1 MKCRPIT
8 VDDSLQELTQHGT
21 RDFPVSMDRQVVSDA
36 DHGGIRHWHE
46 EIQIAL
52 VTEGEVLFRGD
63 DQEVRLQ
70 AGQGFFVNS
79 GVHHEALPTE
89 HGDGV
94 YICVNFLPNLIYGQ
108 ADSVVRRDYVDPVL
122 YCDGLRSFPLL
133 EEPWH
138 REICELLRQ
147 LGEVEERAEY
157 GYEIQMT
164 VLLRQIWH
172 LIVVSNREKI
182 EQRSSVSFSD
192 RQRMR
197 VLQTYI
203 HKNYREHI
211 SLADIAA
218 AGHISRGECCRVFK
232 RVEKQSPVQ
241 YLTRFRLEQSLKLLT
256 STELSVQEIARQVGF
271 GTGSYFTER
280 FREELGSTPSE
291 YRRKHTEKKDR

>member
-36 DHGGIRHWHE
+36 AHGGIRHWHE

-52 VTEGEVLFRGD
+52 VTEGEVLFRAEE
-63 DQEVRLQ
+63 QEVRLR

-89 HGDGV
+89 RGDGV

-108 ADSVVRRDYVDPVL
+108 ADSMVRRDYVDPVL
-122 YCDGLRSFPLL
+122 YCDSLRGFPLL
-133 EEPWH
+133 EEQWH
-138 REICELLRQ
+138 REVCELLRE
-147 LGEVEERAEY
+147 LGETEERGEY
-157 GYEIQMT
+157 GYEIRMT
-164 VLLRQIWH
+164 ILLRQIWH
-172 LIVVSNREKI
+172 LIVVHNREKI
-182 EQRSSVSFSD
+182 ERRSSVSFSD

-197 VLQTYI
+197 ALQTYI
-203 HKNYREHI
+203 HKNYMEHI
-211 SLADIAA
+211 RLADLAA
-218 AGHISRGECCRVFK
+218 AGHISRGECCRVFQ
-232 RVEKQSPVQ
+232 RVEKMTPVR
-241 YLTRFRLEQSLKLLT
+241 YLTRFRLEQSLKLLS

-280 FREELGSTPSE
+280 FREEMGCTPSE
-291 YRRKHTEKKDR
+291 YRRNAVKIQT